1 MTMPIRTGQ
10 SATEVRE
17 SHRRIADSASLIAQ
31 LPAVATLDWCDAA
44 AQAVVHLS
52 PGSLSLILV
61 AHIEPDGRVLNHEAG
76 GSAFAGDASTV
87 RLRHVVSGLRASADH
102 LRELGWKPGADLFT
116 RGQVG
121 AASQIA
127 GPGWRDGI
135 IGQVWQSADVAGVI
149 AAAYPLS
156 PASEGQA
163 GPMRCLIV
171 HLGLSERSGPIDIE
185 ASQLAAV
192 VPQLAARVVLALGSQ
207 SASGGRWLTG
217 REQQVL
223 EELTLGKS
231 VREIADIL
239 GRSPHTVHDH
249 VKSLHRKLG
258 ASSRGELIA
267 RALGHLGT
275 EITLPTEPMAIVTGP
290 PAAAFE
296 PKPGALIGRA
306 TPIASG
312 TDHHQR

>member
-1 MTMPIRTGQ
+1 MTGTIRSGQ
-10 SATEVRE
+10 TTAAARE
-17 SHRRIADSASLIAQ
+17 SHRRIAESASLVAQ

-44 AQAVVHLS
+44 ASALVHLS
-52 PGSLSLILV
+52 KGSLALLLV
-61 AHIEPDGRVLNHEAG
+61 AQVEPDGRVSNHEAG
-76 GSAFAGDASTV
+76 GSAYAGDATSV

-102 LRELGWKPGADLFT
+102 LRELGWKPSADLFS
-116 RGQVG
+116 RGQLG
-121 AASQIA
+121 AASSIA
-127 GPGWRDGI
+127 GPGWRDGM
-135 IGQVWQSADVAGVI
+135 IGQVWQASDVTNVI
-149 AAAYPLS
+149 AAAYPLAPSAES
-156 PASEGQA
+156 PQA
-163 GPMRCLIV
+163 TGPTRCLIV
-171 HLGLSERSGPIDIE
+171 HLGISEDAGPLETE

-192 VPQLAARVVLALGSQ
+192 LPQLAARVVLALGTDTG
-207 SASGGRWLTG
+207 SGGRWLTG

-275 EITLPTEPMAIVTGP
+275 EIDLPTEPMAIVTGAP
-290 PAAAFE
+290 AAFE
-296 PKPGALIGRA
+296 PKPSTLIGRA
-306 TPIASG
+306 TPIS
-312 TDHHQR
+312 QQSE